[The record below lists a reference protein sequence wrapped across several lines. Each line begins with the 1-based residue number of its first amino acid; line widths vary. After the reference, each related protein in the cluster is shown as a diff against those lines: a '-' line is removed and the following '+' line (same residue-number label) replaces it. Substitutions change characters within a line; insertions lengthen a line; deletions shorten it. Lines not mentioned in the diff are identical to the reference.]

1 MNFCYEGRVIDIVE
15 MMYICM
21 IVYKLYIQVICNCSE
36 INDFV
41 IIKIKIKNV
50 CFVVIVMLCLYENE
64 RKNNNSDIY
73 KGIISL

>member
-1 MNFCYEGRVIDIVE
+1 M
-15 MMYICM
+15 
-21 IVYKLYIQVICNCSE
+21 ICNCSE

-73 KGIISL
+73 RGTISL

>member
-21 IVYKLYIQVICNCSE
+21 IVYKLYIKVICSCSE

>member
-36 INDFV
+36 FNDFV

-50 CFVVIVMLCLYENE
+50 WIVVIVMLCLNENE

>member
-1 MNFCYEGRVIDIVE
+1 MNGRVIDIVE

-21 IVYKLYIQVICNCSE
+21 IVYKLYIEVICNCSE

-50 CFVVIVMLCLYENE
+50 CFVVIVM
-64 RKNNNSDIY
+64 
-73 KGIISL
+73 